1 MTTHSDMDE
10 FVTDWNKCKGISN
23 CEERRERERRHP
35 DGRAFDRTSGKLERL
50 ATGSAVKNGRPHP
63 VSRIESH
70 LLPVIGQPLIEYSSA
85 ENSSFSNFYYSTLVL
100 NYRDVEKFTPSF
112 FFFFLYSFHSQMMK
126 ISDYFNSNYI
136 STISLVSR
144 GNMCGIVLS
153 ESFENFNLSERI
165 EKQTTKTS
173 FGYRRST
180 GCYLSAHI
188 IPPTFVSPFSLQLDV
203 PSI

>member
-1 MTTHSDMDE
+1 MLLHFPIILITIKNFSFLFLLPSSSSSSRPNFQRSTNRPPLMTTHSDMDE

-23 CEERRERERRHP
+23 CEKRRERERRHP

-112 FFFFLYSFHSQMMK
+112 FFFFFILSIRKWWKFLIILIQITYRQFRL
-126 ISDYFNSNYI
+126 F
-136 STISLVSR
+136 R
-144 GNMCGIVLS
+144 GETCA
-153 ESFENFNLSERI
+153 E
-165 EKQTTKTS
+165 
-173 FGYRRST
+173 
-180 GCYLSAHI
+180 
-188 IPPTFVSPFSLQLDV
+188 
-203 PSI
+203 